1 MLPGSSAM
9 AFPLDVSNLPR
20 SRDERRMG
28 SSLIGN
34 ASSAG
39 FRIVRCRPGD
49 MEALAG
55 DAGLCIPK
63 LKLVLKLGAPG
74 IEFALLICGAA
85 KL

>member
-1 MLPGSSAM
+1 M

-28 SSLIGN
+28 SSLLGN

-39 FRIVRCRPGD
+39 FRIARWRLGD
-49 MEALAG
+49 MDAPAG

-63 LKLVLKLGAPG
+63 VKLVVKLGAPG